1 MEEIEEIDPGDEEEY
16 WKIQD
21 FKNYS
26 KFYESNSKLSRIWKR
41 GVSIGKK
48 MVVTGAVVSS
58 ASFVLPPLVV
68 LSAIGVAFSVP
79 AGFVIVSYACG
90 EKLLNTL
97 LPMPLALP
105 YEGNGPMYSDESG
118 EYIVYGDDV
127 DNGYEGDED
136 IQLEEDLRKGMEMR
150 IELAEENN
158 KEIENHEQYA
168 NEDELDKMSSKVSEI
183 VEEWGY
189 EEDLGEYN
197 EDDEQPLNSKMIP
210 EILKGIEEAENEISL
225 IKKEEG
231 EMPKDSLKAVVVEA
245 QVGSENE
252 NNVEEVT
259 EDMAFV
265 GGEDESSVDQIRGY
279 ESLGEYIEDEEQ
291 PSDSKIIAELLE
303 GIHDEENEISFMEK
317 EEYEFP
323 RAVVEAQVGGEN
335 ENNAEH
341 IMEDMAFASPR
352 NIEEYKGN
360 STGIEE
366 EELDREMSGLIKE
379 MSDEGIDNQKRKHSP
394 AEETHEENEEFGRA
408 LIKDM
413 SQEKGNMNLT
423 IIPKKVKE
431 AENEISLME
440 KKESEMPRDSLW
452 AVVIEAQVSEENDNY
467 VEQVM
472 LDMAFLGGE
481 SENNVEQVRGYEEDV
496 GEKMEDE
503 AENEILAGIK
513 WAENEISLIEKD
525 ESGMPTNSVRAVV
538 LEAQVSGENENNI
551 EQVTEDVAVIIP
563 TIEVEKDN
571 RCRGNDAGLEEGELR
586 RETTGLI
593 EKIRDEGKNDWKR
606 KDSPE
611 KEALEENEKSE
622 KGSVKD
628 VSDEMGNK
636 DLTVILEKPK
646 LTISDKGMIQGR
658 KSDTSIDVDESGL
671 MYEEPRSSGRN
682 QLVVNVKDDEN
693 CIATE
698 VHQGISSDN
707 LGTSVLS
714 NKDREMTGESGFYC
728 SDIGTEEPDQFADSF
743 DIVPEGDD
751 VSLNKEVEV
760 PVDYREVVIE
770 SLPVS
775 ETTETAPDQ
784 GTASSDKVKLDEDK
798 IWEQIN
804 AMRTIVGYK
813 DAPHFSCAEELK
825 ALYVFTGV
833 EPPAT
838 CKGPADLADINE
850 NLHFLMSIVGV
861 K

>member
-16 WKIQD
+16 WKVQD
-21 FKNYS
+21 YKNYS
-26 KFYESNSKLSRIWKR
+26 KSYESNSKLSRIWR
-41 GVSIGKK
+41 GGVNLGKK
-48 MVVTGAVVSS
+48 MVVTGVVVSS

-79 AGFVIVSYACG
+79 AGVVIVSYACG

-118 EYIVYGDDV
+118 KYIVYEDDV
-127 DNGYEGDED
+127 DKGYEGDED

-158 KEIENHEQYA
+158 KETVDHDQTSA

-197 EDDEQPLNSKMIP
+197 EDEEQPLNSEMIP
-210 EILKGIEEAENEISL
+210 DILKGIEEAENEISL

-231 EMPKDSLKAVVVEA
+231 EMPKDSLKGIVVEA
-245 QVGSENE
+245 QLGSENE

-265 GGEDESSVDQIRGY
+265 GEEDESSVDQMRGY
-279 ESLGEYIEDEEQ
+279 KSLGEYIEDEE
-291 PSDSKIIAELLE
+291 PSDSEIIAELLE
-303 GIHDEENEISFMEK
+303 GIHEEENEISFMEK
-317 EEYEFP
+317 EEYEIP
-323 RAVVEAQVGGEN
+323 RAVLEAQVGREGEN
-335 ENNAEH
+335 DSEH
-341 IMEDMAFASPR
+341 VMEDMAFASPR
-352 NIEEYKGN
+352 NIEDYKGN

-366 EELDREMSGLIKE
+366 DELHRDVSGLIKE
-379 MSDEGIDNQKRKHSP
+379 MSDEST
-394 AEETHEENEEFGRA
+394 EETRGENEEIERA

-413 SQEKGNMNLT
+413 SQVKGNTNLT
-423 IIPKKVKE
+423 ILSKEVKE
-431 AENEISLME
+431 VENEIYLLE
-440 KKESEMPRDSLW
+440 KESDMPRDSLL
-452 AVVIEAQVSEENDNY
+452 AVVIEAHVSEENDNN
-467 VEQVM
+467 VEQVT
-472 LDMAFLGGE
+472 LDIGE
-481 SENNVEQVRGYEEDV
+481 SENNLEQVRGYEEDV
-496 GEKMEDE
+496 REKMEDE
-503 AENEILAGIK
+503 VENEILAGIK
-513 WAENEISLIEKD
+513 WAENEISSMEKD
-525 ESGMPTNSVRAVV
+525 EGGILANSLRAVV

-551 EQVTEDVAVIIP
+551 EQVTEGVAFIIP
-563 TIEVEKDN
+563 TIEVEKEN
-571 RCRGNDAGLEEGELR
+571 RCSGNDAGLAEGELR

-593 EKIRDEGKNDWKR
+593 EKMRDEGKNDWKR
-606 KDSPE
+606 NDSSKE
-611 KEALEENEKSE
+611 KALEENEKSE
-622 KGSVKD
+622 KGFLKG
-628 VSDEMGNK
+628 VSDKLGNK
-636 DLTVILEKPK
+636 DITVILEEPKP
-646 LTISDKGMIQGR
+646 IIDDKGKIQGR
-658 KSDTSIDVDESGL
+658 KNDANLNNTSIEADESGL
-671 MYEEPRSSGRN
+671 LYKESRTIVEN
-682 QLVVNVKDDEN
+682 WLVVNVKDDEN
-693 CIATE
+693 GTATE
-698 VHQGISSDN
+698 VHQGISLVN
-707 LGTSVLS
+707 LETSVLS
-714 NKDREMTGESGFYC
+714 NNDREMAGESGFPR
-728 SDIGTEEPDQFADSF
+728 SDNGTEEPDQFADSF
-743 DIVPEGDD
+743 DTMPEGDD
-751 VSLNKEVEV
+751 VSLT
-760 PVDYREVVIE
+760 VDYREVVIE

-784 GTASSDKVKLDEDK
+784 GIASSDKVKLDEEK

-813 DAPHFSCAEELK
+813 NTPHFSCAEELK